1 MRICAGFQI
10 LVSGRAYTYD
20 TSWTHDCTIV
30 LKCSFKRKGLRQ
42 KKCYTDDVG
51 AWPKTMVRTLVPK
64 MMRKQVTYEYQN
76 CIFKN
81 CNHIS
86 IIFCAFQLLK
96 SFYLHVF
103 LLFNIKFDSLFAR
116 KLRLLHWYTIYWD
129 QNDLDFNWHYKITWF
144 CIYVLKDI
152 SWIFFI
158 EMSVHL
164 VWLIQN

>member
-64 MMRKQVTYEYQN
+64 MMRKQVKSEYQK

-86 IIFCAFQLLK
+86 IIFCALKLLK
-96 SFYLHVF
+96 SFLLASFPSFQYRIWLSFCKEIMSFILIYHYL
-103 LLFNIKFDSLFAR
+103 
-116 KLRLLHWYTIYWD
+116 D
-129 QNDLDFNWHYKITWF
+129 QNDLILIGNEHSHDAVSKYRKILVYKI
-144 CIYVLKDI
+144 
-152 SWIFFI
+152 I
-158 EMSVHL
+158 EKSIHL
-164 VWLIQN
+164 GWLI